1 MNASDEVGCPPTNCS
16 YLMQAPAL
24 NTEARSQVVPC
35 NRTTTCI
42 LASWKCDGHNDCGDY
57 EDELDCSG
65 ALRFPLYT
73 LRSLN
78 LTSRNRILDSQV
90 PPPCDSEP
98 GYQKCGD
105 SEECK
110 PTNWWCDGDY
120 DCENGADEADCPDC
134 PASTPL
140 MTLKTENNSKHSC
153 LHGVYCDVHRSELLV

>member
-1 MNASDEVGCPPTNCS
+1 MQPNDDLHSCVVEVRRPQRLRRLRRRTRLLGCASISSIYST
-16 YLMQAPAL
+16 LH
-24 NTEARSQVVPC
+24 
-35 NRTTTCI
+35 RTV
-42 LASWKCDGHNDCGDY
+42 
-57 EDELDCSG
+57 
-65 ALRFPLYT
+65 
-73 LRSLN
+73 N
-78 LTSRNRILDSQV
+78 LTSRILDSQV

-140 MTLKTENNSKHSC
+140 MTLKTENNSKHSY